1 MKTTNTKKCLVLAS
15 DLYRLGGGYSVQFM
29 AGIVDGILL
38 THCVWHPTMPSTQ
51 ERRCGVD
58 MTLYAHAL
66 DQFTDDLVA
75 VILDDRGDTQ

>member
-1 MKTTNTKKCLVLAS
+1 MKATNTKKSFVLAS
-15 DLYRLGGGYSVQFM
+15 DLYRLGGGYSVQFT

-51 ERRCGVD
+51 ELHRRVD

-66 DQFTDDLVA
+66 AQFTDDLVA
-75 VILDDRGDTQ
+75 VILDDRGCTQ